1 MESLLRAERK
11 RLFIKSIIIVTI
23 SDADFQLMIDGKIRK
38 EEGVI
43 KEGRM

>member
-1 MESLLRAERK
+1 MESLLGTERK
-11 RLFIKSIIIVTI
+11 GLFVRSIIIVTI

-38 EEGVI
+38 EEGII

>member
-11 RLFIKSIIIVTI
+11 GLFIKPIIIVTI

-38 EEGVI
+38 EEGII